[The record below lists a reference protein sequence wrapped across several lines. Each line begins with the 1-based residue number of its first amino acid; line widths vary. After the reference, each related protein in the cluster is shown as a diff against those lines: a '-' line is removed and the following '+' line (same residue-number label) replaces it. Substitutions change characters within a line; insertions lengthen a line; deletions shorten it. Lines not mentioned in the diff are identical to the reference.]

1 MKYGESL
8 FDIAYLIFAIVAG
21 VIVLSRRKD
30 KVGKLMGT
38 AALALGCG
46 DAFHLVPRV
55 MNYFVQADFTM
66 WLGIGKMVTSITMTL
81 FYLMLLYLNRELS
94 GKDNSVL
101 QRSVIVLTVCRIFL
115 CLLPGNRWMTND
127 GTMLWAVLR
136 NVPFIIIGILTV
148 IVFYRGRNDNVHFRN
163 MWIYITLSFA
173 FYIPVAVGASIVPM
187 LGMLMLPKTICYVLM
202 LVCFLR
208 ESKITE
214 NVATTK

>member
-8 FDIAYLIFAIVAG
+8 FDIAYLIFAIAAG

-38 AALALGCG
+38 AALVLGCG

-94 GKDNSVL
+94 GKDNRVL
-101 QRSVIVLTVCRIFL
+101 QRSFIVLTVCRIFL
-115 CLLPGNRWMTND
+115 CLLPCNRWITND

-136 NVPFIIIGILTV
+136 NVPFIIIGILAV
-148 IVFYRGRNDNVHFRN
+148 IVFYRSRNGNVHFKN
-163 MWIYITLSFA
+163 MWIYIILSFA
-173 FYIPVAVGASIVPM
+173 FYIPVAVGAGIVPM
-187 LGMLMLPKTICYVLM
+187 LGMLMLPKTICYILM

-208 ESKITE
+208 ESKSTE

>member
-8 FDIAYLIFAIVAG
+8 FDIAYLIFAIAAG

-38 AALALGCG
+38 ATLVLGCG

-81 FYLMLLYLNRELS
+81 FYLMLLYLNRELT
-94 GKDNSVL
+94 GKNNRVL
-101 QRSVIVLTVCRIFL
+101 QRTVIVLTVCRIFL

-136 NVPFIIIGILTV
+136 NVPFIIIGILAV
-148 IVFYRGRNDNVHFRN
+148 IAFYRSRNDNVHFKN

-173 FYIPVAVGASIVPM
+173 FYIPVAVGAGIVPM

-202 LVCFLR
+202 LVCFLS
-208 ESKITE
+208 ESKSIE

>member
-8 FDIAYLIFAIVAG
+8 FDIAYLIFAIAAG
-21 VIVLSRRKD
+21 VIVLSHRKD

-38 AALALGCG
+38 AALVLGCG

-81 FYLMLLYLNRELS
+81 FYLILLYLNRELS

-101 QRSVIVLTVCRIFL
+101 QRTVIVLTVCRIFL

-127 GTMLWAVLR
+127 GSILYVSA
-136 NVPFIIIGILTV
+136 IICHQLK
-148 IVFYRGRNDNVHFRN
+148 RC
-163 MWIYITLSFA
+163 IT
-173 FYIPVAVGASIVPM
+173 G
-187 LGMLMLPKTICYVLM
+187 
-202 LVCFLR
+202 
-208 ESKITE
+208 
-214 NVATTK
+214 

>member
-8 FDIAYLIFAIVAG
+8 FDIAYLIFAIATG
-21 VIVLSRRKD
+21 VIVLSRCKD

-38 AALALGCG
+38 AALVLGCG

-94 GKDNSVL
+94 GKDNRVL
-101 QRSVIVLTVCRIFL
+101 QRTVVVLTVCRIFL

-136 NVPFIIIGILTV
+136 NVPFIIIGILAV
-148 IVFYRGRNDNVHFRN
+148 IAFYRSRNDNVHFKN
-163 MWIYITLSFA
+163 MWIYIILSFA
-173 FYIPVAVGASIVPM
+173 FYIPVAVGAGIVPM

-202 LVCFLR
+202 LVCFLS
-208 ESKITE
+208 ESKSIE